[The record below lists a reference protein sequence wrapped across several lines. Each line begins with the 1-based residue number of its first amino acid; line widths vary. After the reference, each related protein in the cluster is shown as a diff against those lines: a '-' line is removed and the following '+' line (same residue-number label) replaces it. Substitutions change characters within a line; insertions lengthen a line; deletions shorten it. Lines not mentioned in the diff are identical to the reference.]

1 MPKPPKS
8 SSGALRLL
16 TTPLAAMI
24 CLGADYITKR
34 WAEQNLLGHESVA
47 FIPGVLNLSLTTNT
61 GAAFSIGKDSGILMT
76 VLAGLVTVVLVAW
89 YISREKDEVKP
100 DFLERT
106 GIGFI
111 LGGALGNLLD
121 RFSKG
126 CVTDFLEFAFME
138 FPVFN
143 VADAMI
149 DVGIGFVLISMLRH
163 RPSNSDQPDPK
174 VESGAEQ

>member
-1 MPKPPKS
+1 M
-8 SSGALRLL
+8 
-16 TTPLAAMI
+16 TFLA
-24 CLGADYITKR
+24 
-34 WAEQNLLGHESVA
+34 S
-47 FIPGVLNLSLTTNT
+47 
-61 GAAFSIGKDSGILMT
+61 
-76 VLAGLVTVVLVAW
+76 LVTVILIAW
-89 YISREKDEVKP
+89 YISREKDKIKP

-126 CVTDFLEFAFME
+126 CVTDFLDFAFID

-149 DVGIGFVLISMLRH
+149 DVGIGLVLISMLRQ
-163 RPSNSDQPDPK
+163 RPEAKEDSG
-174 VESGAEQ
+174 VES